1 LRFLS
6 LAIRNAKETYRD
18 PLALGFL
25 IAFPLLFM
33 LLFGAAIGGNSDF
46 SFTIGVVDEDNT
58 EISGQF
64 INQALADIPVFK
76 ITVFESASQVTEG
89 LKNGNVE
96 SALIVPAGFGEEIKK
111 NWQNQDSDIVLEL
124 IYDESDLTFSSQLIS
139 TVNTAVKNFARVNI
153 PITIHT
159 SHINIGS
166 KVSQIDFVAPGI
178 IIFGLLIMIPTSARI
193 MVSDKESGFMAR
205 LLATPTYPWEFLAG
219 YSISML
225 IIATI
230 QIIIFILLGIAF
242 GMNIFGNIALAFL
255 IFFLTA
261 ICSISIGMIIAA
273 LSRSSNQAEALCW
286 LISMPLAI
294 LSGVWFSREVMPGY
308 IQLLGDLFPYSHAVS
323 AARIVIIRGAGF
335 SAVSDSI
342 LILIAWALVAFTAGI
357 LLFRYKMRA

>member
-33 LLFGAAIGGNSDF
+33 LLFGAALGGNSDF
-46 SFTIGVVDEDNT
+46 SFTIGVVDEDDT

-64 INQALADIPVFK
+64 INQVLADIPVFK
-76 ITVFESASQVTEG
+76 ITVFGSTSQVTED
-89 LKNGNVE
+89 LKNGNIE

-111 NWQNQDSDIVLEL
+111 NWQNQDSDIILEL
-124 IYDESDLTFSSQLIS
+124 VYDESDLTFSSQLIS
-139 TVNTAVKNFARVNI
+139 TVNTAVKDFARVNI

-159 SHINIGS
+159 NHINIGS
-166 KVSQIDFVAPGI
+166 KVSQIDYVAPGI

-193 MVSDKESGFMAR
+193 MVTDKESGFMGR
-205 LLATPTYPWEFLAG
+205 LLATPTYPWEFIAG
-219 YSISML
+219 YSVSML
-225 IIATI
+225 IIAII
-230 QIIIFILLGIAF
+230 QIIIFILLGMAF
-242 GMNIFGNIALAFL
+242 GMNIVGNIALAFL

-261 ICSISIGMIIAA
+261 ICSISIGMIVAA
-273 LSRSSNQAEALCW
+273 LSRSSSQTEALCW

-294 LSGVWFSREVMPGY
+294 LSGVWFSRDVMPGY

-323 AARIVIIRGAGF
+323 AARIIIIRGAGF
-335 SAVSDSI
+335 SAVSGSI
-342 LILIAWALVAFTAGI
+342 LILTAWAFIAFTVGI
-357 LLFRYKMRA
+357 ILFRYKMKA